1 MHRLKKGPVEDHL
14 AEIFKGNSR
23 LDETVLQ
30 IYAEHFA
37 QRCSADLY
45 RAFSAKMFCRFML
58 SIFHKE
64 MKEIIVKSFVQS
76 NGVANILIIYN
87 QNNEQTIIIKN

>member
-1 MHRLKKGPVEDHL
+1 
-14 AEIFKGNSR
+14 
-23 LDETVLQ
+23 
-30 IYAEHFA
+30 
-37 QRCSADLY
+37 
-45 RAFSAKMFCRFML
+45 MFCRFML

-76 NGVANILIIYN
+76 NGVANILITYN